1 MTVCMR
7 RLITSTRGFLWSD
20 METRALLDI
29 WGEADVQSALD
40 GNFRNSHVY
49 RDVAGRLSELGFE
62 RTPEQCRI
70 RIKGLKRQYYQ
81 AREGFK
87 KNGHARKIC
96 RYYDE
101 MDRILSTRPAPAG
114 STEHLCGP
122 MPEPPGV
129 LLLRPDPPCREE
141 LPAHRREEEDEEL
154 EDEEEPTGSGEG
166 GPESSQDNFTEDSGE
181 GSSCYMEHLIKV
193 EDGPSFAIPLPPKEG
208 YKSIHDKTNPPQ
220 VPQLKKSKKRHSG
233 FSVDKMMERF
243 LQQSVSAE
251 ERFYKYEEQRLQIE
265 DKRREAEHNREIQ
278 MLQMLGQLL
287 NGISTSSQM
296 GGHGRVSSPMRGN
309 VRTYGDAMHFT
320 TASQFSPPIV
330 LERSFSLRPTRP
342 AKDMENI
349 FQLVRNVIPPLTSK
363 KHKGQDGKIGIVG
376 GCQEYT
382 GAPYFAAISALKV
395 GADLSQVFC
404 TKDAAT
410 VIKSYSPELIVHPV
424 LDHPN
429 ALHEIEK
436 WLPRLHTL
444 VIGPGL
450 GRNDSI
456 LDTAKGIIEKAK
468 AKGLPL
474 VIDADGLWLIAQQPS
489 VIQGYQRAV
498 LTPNFM
504 EFSRLYEAV
513 LTEPVDSSD
522 QHGSVLRLS
531 QAMGNITIVQKGE
544 WDLISDGNKVLVC
557 NHEGSSRRCGGQGDL
572 LAGSL
577 GVLVH
582 WAFLSGP
589 EKINGQNPFV
599 VAAFGACSLT
609 RQCNH
614 QAFQKHGRSMTTT
627 DMISEVGTAFN
638 KLFET

>member
-1 MTVCMR
+1 MSVCMR
-7 RLITSTRGFLWSD
+7 RLISNTRGFLWSD

-49 RDVAGRLSELGFE
+49 RDVAGRLNELGFE

-81 AREGFK
+81 AREGFT

-101 MDRILSTRPAPAG
+101 MDRILSTRAGPACSAM
-114 STEHLCGP
+114 EQNCAAI
-122 MPEPPGV
+122 
-129 LLLRPDPPCREE
+129 LLQPDPPCTKVES
-141 LPAHRREEEDEEL
+141 REEEEEDL
-154 EDEEEPTGSGEG
+154 EDEEG

-181 GSSCYMEHLIKV
+181 GSEHPIKV
-193 EDGPSFAIPLPPKEG
+193 EDGGGFAIPLHPGEG
-208 YKSIHDKTNPPQ
+208 YKTIHANSNPSQ
-220 VPQLKKSKKRHSG
+220 VPQLKKSKKHHSNPTL
-233 FSVDKMMERF
+233 DKMMERF
-243 LQQSVSAE
+243 LQQSVDAE
-251 ERFYKYEEQRLQIE
+251 EKFYKYEEQRLQIE
-265 DKRREAEHNREIQ
+265 EKRRDAEHSREIQ
-278 MLQMLGQLL
+278 MLQMLGQML
-287 NGISTSSQM
+287 NGISSATSQM
-296 GGHGRVSSPMRGN
+296 TTPGN
-309 VRTYGDAMHFT
+309 VISPRRGDIRTFGDTMHFNT
-320 TASQFSPPIV
+320 TASYSSPIV
-330 LERSFSLRPTRP
+330 LERAFSLRHTRP
-342 AKDMENI
+342 SKDMENI
-349 FQLVRNVIPPLTSK
+349 FQLVRNVIPPLASK

-395 GADLSQVFC
+395 GADLSHVFC

-429 ALHEIEK
+429 ALQEIEN

-450 GRNDSI
+450 GRHDSI
-456 LDTAKGIIEKAK
+456 LETAKGIIEKAK
-468 AKGLPL
+468 TKGIPL

-489 VIQGYQRAV
+489 IIQGYQRAV

-504 EFSRLYEAV
+504 EFTRLYEAM
-513 LTEPVDSSD
+513 LTEPVDASD

-544 WDLISDGNKVLVC
+544 RDLISDGDK
-557 NHEGSSRRCGGQGDL
+557 
-572 LAGSL
+572 ATI
-577 GVLVH
+577 
-582 WAFLSGP
+582 LSWWQHLEP
-589 EKINGQNPFV
+589 VP
-599 VAAFGACSLT
+599 
-609 RQCNH
+609 
-614 QAFQKHGRSMTTT
+614 
-627 DMISEVGTAFN
+627 
-638 KLFET
+638 